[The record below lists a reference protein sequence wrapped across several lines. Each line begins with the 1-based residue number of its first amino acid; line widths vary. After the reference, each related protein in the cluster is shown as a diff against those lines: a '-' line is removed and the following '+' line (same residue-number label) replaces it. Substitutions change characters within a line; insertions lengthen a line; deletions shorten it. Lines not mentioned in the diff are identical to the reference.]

1 MMKTTLRR
9 RLLQKLFM
17 GEDGL
22 IEFNIVDVETD
33 P

>member
-1 MMKTTLRR
+1 MVKITPRR

>member
-1 MMKTTLRR
+1 MVRATLRR
-9 RLLQKLFM
+9 RLLQELFM
-17 GEDGL
+17 GGHGL

>member
-1 MMKTTLRR
+1 MVRTTLRR
-9 RLLQKLFM
+9 RLLQELFM

-22 IEFNIVDVETD
+22 IEFNIVDLETD